1 MSTQETFAIVRSTGL
16 QALCVTDDDI
26 DEMRRFFAH
35 RDSIGPILDPT
46 SYRNEM
52 VAAEKAKTLFE
63 AFAAFHIVVRKLLA
77 ADLAQIGAEKLKA
90 EAARAAAKEAGN

>member
-1 MSTQETFAIVRSTGL
+1 MSTQETFALIRSTGL

-26 DEMRRFFAH
+26 DEMRRYFAH

-52 VAAEKAKTLFE
+52 KAAEKARTLFD
-63 AFAAFHIVVRKLLA
+63 AFAAFHVAVRKLLA
-77 ADLAQIGAEKLKA
+77 DDLAQIGAAKLNA
-90 EAARAAAKEAGN
+90 EEARNA